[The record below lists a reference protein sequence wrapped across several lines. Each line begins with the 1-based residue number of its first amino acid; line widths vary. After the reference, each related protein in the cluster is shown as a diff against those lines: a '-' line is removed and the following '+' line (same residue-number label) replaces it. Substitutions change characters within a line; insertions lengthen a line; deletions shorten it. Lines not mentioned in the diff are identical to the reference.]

1 MKAAQINEYGD
12 ASVVEINE
20 IDRPSVGQGQV
31 GIDVYASSINPI
43 DTILR
48 EGHARKAMPLT
59 FPITIGGDFSGIVTE
74 LGDGVAD
81 LQVGDRVYGQAN
93 ARHGDSG
100 AFAEFLV
107 TTADQVAKAPE
118 SIDFKEIASLPMAG
132 VSALQA
138 LTDHIGL
145 AKGQKILITGGSGGI
160 GTLAIQIA
168 KHIGAYVATTAT
180 GDSIE
185 VVRALGADLVIDY
198 KTQVVSEVLKD
209 YDAVFNTAS
218 GGDFDDTLRAL
229 RPGGTAVS
237 VAAQPNETLA
247 SQLGVVVMR
256 QGTGITTERLDR
268 LAKLVDNGVVK
279 PQVAEVFNLQDA
291 AAAFEAKE
299 AGSVIGKVVI
309 EVKKG

>member
-12 ASVVEINE
+12 ASVIEIKE

-31 GIDVYASSINPI
+31 LVEVYASSINPI

-48 EGHARKAMPLT
+48 TGIARAVMPLT
-59 FPITIGGDFSGIVTE
+59 FPVTIGGDFSGIITE

-100 AFAEFLV
+100 AFAEFLA

-118 SIDFKEIASLPMAG
+118 GIGFKEAASLPMAG

-138 LTDHIGL
+138 LTEHIGL
-145 AKGQKILITGGSGGI
+145 AKDQKILITGGSGGI

-168 KHIGAYVATTAT
+168 KHIGAYVAVTAT

-185 VVRALGADLVIDY
+185 TVRALGADLVIDY
-198 KTQVVSEVLKD
+198 KTQTISEELKD
-209 YDAVFNTAS
+209 YDAAFNTAS
-218 GGDFDDTLRAL
+218 GGDFDDALRAL
-229 RPGGTAVS
+229 KPGGIAVS
-237 VAAQPNETLA
+237 VAAQPNEALA

-256 QGTGITTERLDR
+256 QGTGITTERLNK
-268 LAKLVDNGVVK
+268 LAELVDAGAVK
-279 PQVAEVFNLQDA
+279 PQITKIFSLQDA
-291 AAAFEAKE
+291 ATAFEVKE
-299 AGSVIGKVVI
+299 SESVVGKVVI
-309 EVKKG
+309 EVKKD

>member
-1 MKAAQINEYGD
+1 MKAAQINQYGD
-12 ASVVEINE
+12 TSVIEIKEIN
-20 IDRPSVGQGQV
+20 RPSVGQGQV
-31 GIDVYASSINPI
+31 LVEVHASSINPI

-48 EGHARKAMPLT
+48 TGVVRAAMPLT
-59 FPITIGGDFSGIVTE
+59 FPATIGGDFSGVI
-74 LGDGVAD
+74 AD
-81 LQVGDRVYGQAN
+81 VGSDVDSLKVGDRVYGQAN

-100 AFAEFLV
+100 AFAEFAV
-107 TTADQVAKAPE
+107 TAASQVAHAPKD
-118 SIDFKEIASLPMAG
+118 IGFNDVASLPMAG

-180 GDSIE
+180 GDGIE
-185 VVRALGADLVIDY
+185 VARALGADLVIDY

-229 RPGGTAVS
+229 KPGGIAVS
-237 VAAQPNETLA
+237 VAAQPNEALA

-268 LAKLVDNGVVK
+268 LAKLVDAGAVK
-279 PQVAEVFNLQDA
+279 SQVARVFSLQDA
-291 AAAFEAKE
+291 AAAFEVKE
-299 AGSVIGKVVI
+299 SESVTGKVVI
-309 EVKKG
+309 EVKKD